1 LGEAYEREIHGIEEK
16 AERAVW
22 LRDAPEVAKQA
33 ILSIGKRHPN
43 RLVDFWRSR
52 SGKEGI
58 DPEVWL
64 DLYYA
69 ILESKDT
76 QVQGSVSSFAARPQN
91 LYNLA
96 LRGGDPQAGESVFRG
111 QGACL
116 QCHKIN
122 GDGGEQG
129 PDLSLVGKR
138 LGRGKL
144 MESIVNP
151 SAEITPGYGLSTVVL
166 KNGEA
171 YSGRLISESPKAVH
185 LVSLDGKEMNFDRE
199 QITQVSPPISAMPPM
214 GQVLSPADLRDLIAY
229 LESTRSNRLMPSSL
243 KHGD

>member
-1 LGEAYEREIHGIEEK
+1 
-16 AERAVW
+16 
-22 LRDAPEVAKQA
+22 
-33 ILSIGKRHPN
+33 
-43 RLVDFWRSR
+43 
-52 SGKEGI
+52 
-58 DPEVWL
+58 
-64 DLYYA
+64 
-69 ILESKDT
+69 
-76 QVQGSVSSFAARPQN
+76 
-91 LYNLA
+91 
-96 LRGGDPQAGESVFRG
+96 
-111 QGACL
+111 
-116 QCHKIN
+116 
-122 GDGGEQG
+122 
-129 PDLSLVGKR
+129 
-138 LGRGKL
+138 

-171 YSGRLISESPKAVH
+171 YSGRLISESPKAIH